1 MSGLNDAAKEAREH
15 TDTCTDPSCHALANA
30 LETAETA
37 EAQEQL
43 SEFQPEHDVEG
54 IPSPA
59 ESGFVSE
66 IHIPPGGDQN

>member
-1 MSGLNDAAKEAREH
+1 LEA
-15 TDTCTDPSCHALANA
+15 
-30 LETAETA
+30 AETA

-43 SEFQPEHDVEG
+43 SEFQPESDVAG

-66 IHIPPGGDQN
+66 IHIERPGPEN